1 MLNADKLIAAEF
13 PFLLLNLKMS
23 LTVLVGTYNLNQRLL
38 EKDLTTWLFSPTS
51 QSLPEKPDIIAI
63 GFQEFNE
70 YPNAFLNI
78 NNKNRI
84 KYCEEMIE
92 KAILNYTNEQ
102 YFKIRSSIFNGLALV
117 IYVRNEEIKNEIKSI
132 EVEQVGVGPIWA
144 GNKGAIVARLNIN
157 DTISVCF
164 ICAHL
169 APHSHNVVE
178 RNKNFKS
185 IIERVIFI
193 DKSTIY
199 DNDYVFLF
207 GDLNYRIEIKAE
219 KKEHLMNLLNTN
231 EYQTVIEYD
240 QLNIEKRKGQ
250 AFNGFQEGEI
260 KFPPTY
266 KYYVGSTEFNSSKR
280 IPGWCD
286 RILYF
291 SSRIESI
298 KLNHYTSNNDY
309 ITSDHKPVSA
319 LFTINYESLDYYN
332 NNNKI
337 NFFTNYNFKI
347 DKWRF
352 MKKVVGN
359 FVIKIFGSLWMLF
372 WTKWT
377 KIIVAST
384 GIFIGWYFIYS

>member
-207 GDLNYRIEIKAE
+207 GDLNY
-219 KKEHLMNLLNTN
+219 
-231 EYQTVIEYD
+231 QYD

>member
-1 MLNADKLIAAEF
+1 
-13 PFLLLNLKMS
+13 MS

-38 EKDLTTWLFSPTS
+38 EKDLTTWLFPPTS

-84 KYCEEMIE
+84 KHCEEMIE

-102 YFKIRSSIFNGLALV
+102 YFKISSSIFNGLALV

-231 EYQTVIEYD
+231 EYQTVIKRD

-319 LFTINYESLDYYN
+319 LFTINYESLDYNN

-359 FVIKIFGSLWMLF
+359 FVIKIFGLLWMLF

>member
-1 MLNADKLIAAEF
+1 
-13 PFLLLNLKMS
+13 
-23 LTVLVGTYNLNQRLL
+23 
-38 EKDLTTWLFSPTS
+38 
-51 QSLPEKPDIIAI
+51 
-63 GFQEFNE
+63 
-70 YPNAFLNI
+70 
-78 NNKNRI
+78 
-84 KYCEEMIE
+84 MIE

-102 YFKIRSSIFNGLALV
+102 YFKISSSIFNGLALV

-231 EYQTVIEYD
+231 EYQTVIKRD

-319 LFTINYESLDYYN
+319 LFTINYESLDYNN

-359 FVIKIFGSLWMLF
+359 FVIKIFGLLWMLF

>member
-1 MLNADKLIAAEF
+1 
-13 PFLLLNLKMS
+13 MS

-38 EKDLTTWLFSPTS
+38 EKDLTTWLFPPTS

-84 KYCEEMIE
+84 KHCEEMIE

-102 YFKIRSSIFNGLALV
+102 YFKISSSIFNGLALV

-185 IIERVIFI
+185 IIER
-193 DKSTIY
+193 
-199 DNDYVFLF
+199 
-207 GDLNYRIEIKAE
+207 R
-219 KKEHLMNLLNTN
+219 
-231 EYQTVIEYD
+231 
-240 QLNIEKRKGQ
+240 
-250 AFNGFQEGEI
+250 
-260 KFPPTY
+260 
-266 KYYVGSTEFNSSKR
+266 
-280 IPGWCD
+280 
-286 RILYF
+286 
-291 SSRIESI
+291 
-298 KLNHYTSNNDY
+298 
-309 ITSDHKPVSA
+309 
-319 LFTINYESLDYYN
+319 
-332 NNNKI
+332 
-337 NFFTNYNFKI
+337 
-347 DKWRF
+347 
-352 MKKVVGN
+352 
-359 FVIKIFGSLWMLF
+359 
-372 WTKWT
+372 
-377 KIIVAST
+377 
-384 GIFIGWYFIYS
+384 

>member
-1 MLNADKLIAAEF
+1 
-13 PFLLLNLKMS
+13 
-23 LTVLVGTYNLNQRLL
+23 
-38 EKDLTTWLFSPTS
+38 
-51 QSLPEKPDIIAI
+51 
-63 GFQEFNE
+63 
-70 YPNAFLNI
+70 
-78 NNKNRI
+78 
-84 KYCEEMIE
+84 MIE

-102 YFKIRSSIFNGLALV
+102 YFKISSSIFNGLALV

-231 EYQTVIEYD
+231 EYQTVIKRD

>member
-1 MLNADKLIAAEF
+1 
-13 PFLLLNLKMS
+13 MS

-38 EKDLTTWLFSPTS
+38 EKDLTKWLFSPTT
-51 QSLPEKPDIIAI
+51 QSLQEKPDIIAI

-78 NNKNRI
+78 SNKNRI
-84 KYCEEMIE
+84 KHCEEKIE

-102 YFKIRSSIFNGLALV
+102 YFKISSSIFNGLALV
-117 IYVRNEEIKNEIKSI
+117 IYVRNEEIKNEIKSK
-132 EVEQVGVGPIWA
+132 EVERVGVGPIWA

-164 ICAHL
+164 ICSHL

-193 DKSTIY
+193 NKSTIY

-207 GDLNYRIEIKAE
+207 GDLNYRIEIKPE
-219 KKEHLMNLLNTN
+219 NKEHLMNLLNTN
-231 EYQTVIEYD
+231 KYQTVIEWD

-260 KFPPTY
+260 NFPPTY

-298 KLNHYTSNNDY
+298 KLNNYTSNNDY

-337 NFFTNYNFKI
+337 DFFTNYNFKI

-359 FVIKIFGSLWMLF
+359 FVIKIFGLLWMLF

-377 KIIVAST
+377 KIIVALT